1 MRRTLMFDLI
11 FDLIFDFYFFNAEC
25 AVPQTGGLIFF

>member
-1 MRRTLMFDLI
+1 MFDLM

-25 AVPQTGGLIFF
+25 AVPQTVV